1 VKILG
6 IDLGGTSIKS
16 GLVSP
21 EGVVS
26 QLRRTKT
33 PNTDASGEQAIGV
46 LAEIVKSYLD
56 NQEIAVVGLCVPGIV
71 DAQNGIAVFSGTLGW
86 RNLPIAQK
94 LQELVGI
101 PVYLEHDVTASGY
114 AEFKIGAAKGY
125 DSAMIMAIGT
135 ALAAC
140 LVINGAIYR
149 PHSAVGEIGHAPTRN
164 DRPCVCGKTGCME
177 MTVSGG
183 ALVRNYKALSGKDA
197 TPDLILNAHKELDQ
211 IAKELRSE
219 FYEALAFGIHF
230 VASTLGPQAVV
241 IAGGIADADPDF
253 ASSLEKELDKVLGIQ
268 LRPKIL
274 ISKLEGTS
282 GCIGAAL
289 SAMDRLKNS

>member
-1 VKILG
+1 
-6 IDLGGTSIKS
+6 
-16 GLVSP
+16 
-21 EGVVS
+21 
-26 QLRRTKT
+26 
-33 PNTDASGEQAIGV
+33 V
-46 LAEIVKSYLD
+46 LAEIVKSYLSNHD
-56 NQEIAVVGLCVPGIV
+56 LAVVGLCVPGIV
-71 DAQNGIAVFSGTLGW
+71 DAKNGIAIFSGTLGW
-86 RNLPIAQK
+86 RNLPIAQR

-114 AEFKIGAAKGY
+114 AEFKIGAAKGF

-140 LVINGAIYR
+140 FVINGAIYR

-197 TPDLILNAHKELDQ
+197 TPDQILDESKGLDP
-211 IAKELRSE
+211 IAKELRKE
-219 FYEALAFGIHF
+219 FYQALGFGIHF
-230 VASTLGPQAVV
+230 IASTLGPEAVV
-241 IAGGIADADPDF
+241 IAGGIADADPEF
-253 ASSLEKELDKVLGIQ
+253 AASLEKELDEVLSIQ

-274 ISKLEGTS
+274 ISTLEGTS

-289 SAMDRLKNS
+289 SAMDRREIS